1 MNAKIL
7 NQKFQTYLLLLA
19 QLFQAIA
26 QRHQVITQLLRAIGQ
41 RHQVMAQLLRAI
53 AQRHHIIIIQLLLAI
68 AQLLQVITQLLQ
80 SLAQL
85 QLPPH
90 QKENHFL
97 DHLNIPVP
105 KSKSRW
111 RHILEQLQNTVIPT
125 AVLQDRKIVLQ
136 ELLHL

>member
-1 MNAKIL
+1 MNL
-7 NQKFQTYLLLLA
+7 KFQTYLPLLA

-26 QRHQVITQLLRAIGQ
+26 QRHQVITQLLR
-41 RHQVMAQLLRAI
+41 HQDMAQLLRAI

-105 KSKSRW
+105 KCKS
-111 RHILEQLQNTVIPT
+111 
-125 AVLQDRKIVLQ
+125 
-136 ELLHL
+136 

>member
-1 MNAKIL
+1 MNL
-7 NQKFQTYLLLLA
+7 KFQTYLPLLA

-26 QRHQVITQLLRAIGQ
+26 QRHQVITQLLR
-41 RHQVMAQLLRAI
+41 HQDMAQLLRAI
-53 AQRHHIIIIQLLLAI
+53 AQRHQIIITQLLLAIAQRHQII

-97 DHLNIPVP
+97 DHLKIPVL
-105 KSKSRW
+105 KSKS
-111 RHILEQLQNTVIPT
+111 
-125 AVLQDRKIVLQ
+125 
-136 ELLHL
+136 